1 MKTSNFRFIVG
12 ALAVALS
19 AALSPLSADT
29 RGVVTAMTASPS
41 TASTA
46 LDAYIYGY
54 SLVTTDVTRVQMSNV
69 PKVEALRA
77 PINQFINIPRYPPAN
92 YRGVSAPN
100 ADTLY
105 SIAWLDVSEP
115 MVFSHSNIGNRFH

>member
-1 MKTSNFRFIVG
+1 MKTSNVRFIFG
-12 ALAVALS
+12 TLAVVLS
-19 AALSPLSADT
+19 AALSPLSAEN
-29 RGVVTAMTASPS
+29 RGVVTAMAASPPAPS
-41 TASTA
+41 TSAASTA
-46 LDAYIYGY
+46 LDAYLYGY

-77 PINQFINIPRYPPAN
+77 PINQFINVPRYPPAN

-115 MVFSHSNIGNRFH
+115 MVFSHSN